1 MSKIKNILSSVWHFY
16 IDSFKNTGKHG
27 KRLFLI
33 ILIKFI
39 IFFGILKVFFFKE
52 HIPKN
57 LTEQQKSELVINEI
71 TKN

>member
-1 MSKIKNILSSVWHFY
+1 MKEILYKIWRFY
-16 IDSFKNTGKHG
+16 IDSFRYRGKYG

-57 LTEQQKSELVINEI
+57 ASERQKTELVINEI